1 MFMEVITSV
10 NNQRIKDVA
19 NLKQKKYRTES
30 GTYFAEGL
38 RAVKEAVQYAE
49 VAELF
54 FTEAEAEQ
62 LDAILKTAAHDAVA
76 AKEKDADRHNAH
88 NKNTGTEKRKNQ
100 NTNGIRLYQVD
111 AKVMAKL
118 SDTKTPQGVLAVIKM
133 PENDLRQLQSNAF
146 AKTAARQNIY
156 VGDAVTENT
165 AHKEKQNPMK
175 KLEPDNNAPVIIL
188 DRIQDPGN
196 LGTIIRT
203 ADAVGA
209 LGIILLEGCVD
220 AFSPKVVRASMGSL
234 FHLPVVQDVF
244 PEDALTWCYRHGYE
258 PAATALNHAQNVYKA
273 DISKKM
279 AFIFGNEA
287 NGVAE
292 ELQAAAETRLFIPM
306 AGLAESMNV
315 AMAAGIILFEGLR
328 QRKFIR

>member
-1 MFMEVITSV
+1 MELITSV
-10 NNQRIKDVA
+10 NNARVKDVA

-30 GTYFAEGL
+30 GAFFAEGL
-38 RAVKEAVQYAE
+38 RAVNEAAQFADMTD
-49 VAELF
+49 LF
-54 FTEAEAEQ
+54 FTKTEEEKLRDIVKLAEA
-62 LDAILKTAAHDAVA
+62 KGV
-76 AKEKDADRHNAH
+76 
-88 NKNTGTEKRKNQ
+88 
-100 NTNGIRLYQVD
+100 RLYCVD
-111 AKVMAKL
+111 EKVMAKL

-133 PENDLRQLQSNAF
+133 PENDLQQLRPGAF
-146 AKTAARQNIY
+146 T
-156 VGDAVTENT
+156 
-165 AHKEKQNPMK
+165 KERTDTFE
-175 KLEPDNNAPVIIL
+175 LDNNAPVLIL
-188 DRIQDPGN
+188 DRVQDPGN

-234 FHLPVVQDVF
+234 FHLPVVQDVTA
-244 PEDALTWCYRHGYE
+244 EEALTWCYRNGYE
-258 PAATALNHAQNVYKA
+258 PAATALNNAQNLYKA
-273 DISKKM
+273 DVSKKM

-328 QRKFIR
+328 QRKFGR

>member
-1 MFMEVITSV
+1 MEIITSV
-10 NNQRIKDVA
+10 NNQRVKDVA

-30 GTYFAEGL
+30 GTFFAEGL
-38 RAVKEAVQYAE
+38 RAVQEAVEYAE
-49 VAELF
+49 VTDLF
-54 FTEAEAEQ
+54 FTAAEEKK
-62 LDAILKTAAHDAVA
+62 LTEILKTA
-76 AKEKDADRHNAH
+76 KEKGA
-88 NKNTGTEKRKNQ
+88 
-100 NTNGIRLYQVD
+100 RLYKAD
-111 AKVMAKL
+111 DKVMAKL
-118 SDTKTPQGVLAVIKM
+118 SDTKTPQGVLAVIRM
-133 PENDLRQLQSNAF
+133 PEQSLQKLRPGAWQR
-146 AKTAARQNIY
+146 KT
-156 VGDAVTENT
+156 
-165 AHKEKQNPMK
+165 EKQCQSAGI
-175 KLEPDNNAPVIIL
+175 EIDNNAPVIIL

-220 AFSPKVVRASMGSL
+220 AYSPKVVRASMGSL

-244 PEDALTWCYRHGYE
+244 PEEALTWCYRHGYE
-258 PAATALNHAQNVYKA
+258 PAATAMQGAANLYKA

-287 NGVAE
+287 NGVSE

-306 AGLAESMNV
+306 AGQAESMNV
-315 AMAAGIILFEGLR
+315 AMAAGIVLFEGLR